1 MSETKQLV
9 ENNLRLVHSCCQ
21 RFKNNGI
28 EYEDLYQVGCV
39 GLIKAADNFDD
50 SLGYSFSTYAVP
62 VILGEIKRLF
72 RDTGPIKISRSLK
85 ELSYKTVRAKEK
97 FCMKQGRE
105 PSVSELAQELN
116 VTAEEIAE
124 AICAGQSVLSMTYES
139 DDGEAQLEIPAKD
152 ESENLLERI
161 SIETALDKLQDN
173 DKKIIIL
180 RYYRQKTQRETA
192 DTLGMTQVQVSRR
205 ERVILTQLKKLLA

>member
-1 MSETKQLV
+1 MPSAKRLV
-9 ENNLRLVHSCCQ
+9 EDNLKLVHSCCQ

-39 GLIKAADNFDD
+39 GLIKAADNFDE

-62 VILGEIKRLF
+62 VILGELKRLF

-85 ELSYKTVRAKEK
+85 ELSYKTARAKEQ
-97 FCMKQGRE
+97 FCIKQGRE
-105 PSVSELAQELN
+105 PTVSELANEMG

-124 AICAGQSVLSMTYES
+124 ALCASQSVMSITYES
-139 DDGEAQLEIPAKD
+139 DDGEVQMDIPAKD
-152 ESENLLERI
+152 ESDNLLERI
-161 SIETALDKLQDN
+161 SVQTALEKLQAK
-173 DKKIIIL
+173 DKDIIVL
-180 RYYRQKTQRETA
+180 RYYKQKTQKETA

-205 ERVILTQLKKLLA
+205 ERVILTELKKMLA